1 MGTYRVTV
9 YAICKNE
16 AQFARRW
23 MASMSE
29 ADQVIVLDT
38 GSEDGTPDIL
48 RELGADVTREQV
60 EPWRFDTA
68 RNRSLTLVPENV
80 DICVCTDLDEVFRPG
95 WRAALERAWCPGVG
109 QAHYPYIWSFTA
121 DGKDGV
127 VFWADKI
134 HARHG
139 WHWAGPVHEVLR
151 SDAPVRAVFVP
162 DIRLEHHPDPAKSRG
177 QYLPLLEL
185 AVAEEPEN
193 DRNVHYLGR
202 EYLFYGRWA
211 EAQEML
217 LRHLRLPAAV
227 WPEERCASMRYLSRC
242 ARELGRPDEEE
253 QWLLRACAE
262 APALREPWLDLARL
276 FLRRE
281 DWHGVVWAA
290 RRALRITKRP
300 ETYLTEPEAWGE
312 LPYDL
317 LAVALYYLGD
327 YRHALAMGE
336 EALKR
341 SPMDRRLRENVRL
354 MRQRAVDRKKN
365 SDI

>member
-1 MGTYRVTV
+1 MGGIGPGRYTRYCG
-9 YAICKNE
+9 A
-16 AQFARRW
+16 
-23 MASMSE
+23 
-29 ADQVIVLDT
+29 
-38 GSEDGTPDIL
+38 TPRCGPYLCRTFGWSITRT
-48 RELGADVTREQV
+48 REL
-60 EPWRFDTA
+60 
-68 RNRSLTLVPENV
+68 
-80 DICVCTDLDEVFRPG
+80 
-95 WRAALERAWCPGVG
+95 
-109 QAHYPYIWSFTA
+109 
-121 DGKDGV
+121 
-127 VFWADKI
+127 
-134 HARHG
+134 
-139 WHWAGPVHEVLR
+139 AG
-151 SDAPVRAVFVP
+151 
-162 DIRLEHHPDPAKSRG
+162 
-177 QYLPLLEL
+177 
-185 AVAEEPEN
+185 AEEPEN
-193 DRNVHYLGR
+193 ERNVHYLGR
-202 EYLFYGRWA
+202 EYLFYGRWT

-262 APALREPWLDLARL
+262 APALREPWLDLARF

-354 MRQRAVDRKKN
+354 MRQRAIDRKKI
-365 SDI
+365 SDN